1 MKLKEL
7 LERLGIHLDECT
19 SNEQLGEY
27 ELVIEEYNEP
37 YDKWNLIELDIRI
50 INDVNKQIIF
60 K

>member
-19 SNEQLGEY
+19 SKEHLGEY
-27 ELVIEEYNEP
+27 DLVIEEYNEP
-37 YDKWNLIELDIRI
+37 YDKWTFNSLDVEAV
-50 INDVNKQIIF
+50 NDVNKQIIF